1 MHRAARGE
9 RCEPMRVVIRTPVLA
24 AQFEALAARLGSQSV
39 AVDDAESM
47 HRELADADAIWT
59 WPSFYDAEL
68 VASLERHAPRLR
80 WVQLPTMGYDP
91 VELHGVPPGVTVTCA
106 GDAYAPTVS
115 EHAVAML
122 LALLRRIPDAVR
134 SGAEGRWDQ
143 SGAGGIGTLNG
154 ATVAVV
160 GFGNIGREVAVR
172 LRGFG
177 ARVVAVTRS
186 GRADPLADDS
196 APSSARLDV
205 LATCDA
211 VVLAVPLNAQ
221 TRHLLGAEALAALR
235 PHALVINIAR
245 GGVVDH
251 SALHEALA
259 AGRVGGAG
267 LDVTEPE
274 PLPPGHPLWSLPNV
288 LITPHVA
295 GYGGEVAPRRI
306 LALVERN
313 LGHFTAGRPLEAQV
327 PIAPQGR

>member
-1 MHRAARGE
+1 
-9 RCEPMRVVIRTPVLA
+9 MRVVIRTPVLA
-24 AQFEALAARLGSQSV
+24 SQFEALAGRLGAESA
-39 AVDDAESM
+39 AVDDTQSM
-47 HRELADADAIWT
+47 HRELADADALWT
-59 WPSFYDAEL
+59 WPAFYDAEL
-68 VASLERHAPRLR
+68 VALLERHAPRLR

-106 GDAYAPTVS
+106 GDAYAPTVA

-122 LALLRRIPDAVR
+122 LALVRRIPAAVR
-134 SGAEGRWDQ
+134 NGIDGRWDQ

-160 GFGNIGREVAVR
+160 GFGNIGREVATR

-177 ARVVAVTRS
+177 AHIIAVTRS
-186 GRADPLADDS
+186 GRADPLADES
-196 APSSARLDV
+196 AAAAELPAV
-205 LATCDA
+205 LARSDA

-221 TRHLLGAEALAALR
+221 TRHLLGAGALAALR
-235 PHALVINIAR
+235 PHAIVINVAR

-251 SALHEALA
+251 AALYVALA
-259 AGRVGGAG
+259 AGRLGAAG

-274 PLPPGHPLWSLPNV
+274 PLPPGDPLWSLPNV

-295 GYGGEVAPRRI
+295 GYGGDVAPRRI

-313 LGHFTAGRPLEAQV
+313 LGHFMAGRPLEAPV
-327 PIAPQGR
+327 PVAPRAH